1 RGRRRAADP
10 GYRAAMSTV
19 ELKARRSLGPGSGQ
33 ASGDR
38 DLRTRGEQP
47 RDRAVHLG
55 ALHVLVEL
63 GGVHPRHLTDR
74 VQLDPGDGRTLVLA
88 LQVHLR
94 GGLDRGR
101 WMPRFRQQLGEEHR
115 EAAGVGRPD
124 QLLGV
129 GSLALFEPG
138 LNEYAPSYPPLP
150 VRMTP
155 VPSVSVPVQRAVA
168 LRILISQP

>member
-1 RGRRRAADP
+1 AYYFPWSRRQRGTRGRRRAADPGYRAAMSTVVLKAGRSPGPRTGQARGDPGHRTRGVQARDGAVQRGALDVPVELGGGDP

-88 LQVHLR
+88 LQ
-94 GGLDRGR
+94 
-101 WMPRFRQQLGEEHR
+101 
-115 EAAGVGRPD
+115 
-124 QLLGV
+124 
-129 GSLALFEPG
+129 
-138 LNEYAPSYPPLP
+138 
-150 VRMTP
+150 
-155 VPSVSVPVQRAVA
+155 
-168 LRILISQP
+168 